1 MNFQTSKIRY
11 VCRIKMQVIELIPF
25 GLFIFRMHW
34 RRRRKW
40 TISRQIHRIVEFIS
54 SSSVG
59 KGVCCRWIY
68 ISIIWLQLW
77 WQRCGYIFLGWR
89 LKSARTTRIHCARWV
104 RKVCFEWWIINETD
118 SLSGLIIA
126 LMISFLQNKYS
137 RQILQQRF
145 HTKTAGQQKDH
156 RN

>member
-1 MNFQTSKIRY
+1 M
-11 VCRIKMQVIELIPF
+11 
-25 GLFIFRMHW
+25 
-34 RRRRKW
+34 
-40 TISRQIHRIVEFIS
+40 
-54 SSSVG
+54 
-59 KGVCCRWIY
+59 
-68 ISIIWLQLW
+68 
-77 WQRCGYIFLGWR
+77 
-89 LKSARTTRIHCARWV
+89 
-104 RKVCFEWWIINETD
+104 NETD